1 MNNVEEKQIKAVKES
16 LDNIF
21 LANDLMTLHQR
32 INYLNYMKFVFSF
45 WLQNNVDKKY
55 IDSLVNQIVRSINME
70 FKTNYKYD
78 DSDNCFILFDKI
90 ISDLNNKGNEIITK
104 KISDKALGRMVELI
118 EKRF

>member
-1 MNNVEEKQIKAVKES
+1 MNYVEEKQIKAVKER

-55 IDSLVNQIVRSINME
+55 IDSLVNQIVRSINIE
-70 FKTNYKYD
+70 FKANYKYE
-78 DSDNCFILFDKI
+78 DNDNWSILFDKI
-90 ISDLNNKGNEIITK
+90 ISDLNNKGNEVIK
-104 KISDKALGRMVELI
+104 H
-118 EKRF
+118 